1 MLHGRSG
8 LPYFRR
14 VSLVHT
20 VYKSSESI
28 KRPSMSKRHAR
39 TGGSLGLALA
49 EEHDRLESECTY
61 WLVACDIETNMSDG
75 YKRVFD
81 YSRETKQQ

>member
-1 MLHGRSG
+1 MFQGRSG

-20 VYKSSESI
+20 VYRSSESI

-39 TGGSLGLALA
+39 MAGGLCLVSVRHYDTYRDKHTGLLLATL
-49 EEHDRLESECTY
+49 
-61 WLVACDIETNMSDG
+61 
-75 YKRVFD
+75 
-81 YSRETKQQ
+81 